1 MVRAH
6 MRAYTHT
13 NNREASWLKRSG
25 TFSSFKFTNT
35 KFAVSKQNKFFEME
49 RVVTL
54 YTWCQKFSPRELQS
68 KHAYTYPTWALS
80 RYGSTENILQKDL
93 LPLIRTILKK
103 KKKEI
108 TNTLNAKPQINF
120 KNL

>member
-103 KKKEI
+103 KKKRNNKHTECKAS
-108 TNTLNAKPQINF
+108 NKF
-120 KNL
+120 